1 MKTNWG
7 IVAASA
13 VTLLANCAWPIV
25 PGAFAAEMAVE
36 AEPVPLVV
44 PWWTHGYIEA
54 GWRGFLNHPQRDG
67 VAAGGGQSLAKYY
80 EYSTIKPGPFMDG
93 WAAAGSLDGLYQ
105 IDVWAKNVA
114 AVLSSSPQ
122 YFSDQQYLLSA
133 SQAGRHY
140 LDLGFDQTPHVYS
153 TSAQTLYNGVG
164 TNALTLPPGLS
175 NKLFLDAGCGNN
187 AQGQPTGCV
196 NPITAANA
204 AKVQRDILNN
214 TQQTDLG
221 IRRDTASVEYR
232 WTPADAWDIQASYSH
247 MRRTGTQVDGVVF
260 SPGTS
265 GVKVEAPKPVADTT
279 QNYGASAE
287 YAGTW
292 LWDRKFNVKV
302 AYSGSTYTDDFSSY
316 TVENPFCP
324 TGAVNN
330 NCARNGSVS
339 SPTALMSLWPS
350 NQANGMSTTIG
361 VDLPFNTPLHGN
373 GGLHQYAAE
382 RSIPAIHSDSVHR
395 HERFAHRH
403 SRRNHDR
410 LVRRHHSGEFDRRAA
425 GAEPERRHQHP
436 IVKQRHHCPAD
447 AGPEVQSKLS
457 LL

>member
-1 MKTNWG
+1 MISNISSVLRKR
-7 IVAASA
+7 VA
-13 VTLLANCAWPIV
+13 TILILA
-25 PGAFAAEMAVE
+25 
-36 AEPVPLVV
+36 L
-44 PWWTHGYIEA
+44 T
-54 GWRGFLNHPQRDG
+54 R
-67 VAAGGGQSLAKYY
+67 
-80 EYSTIKPGPFMDG
+80 
-93 WAAAGSLDGLYQ
+93 
-105 IDVWAKNVA
+105 
-114 AVLSSSPQ
+114 
-122 YFSDQQYLLSA
+122 
-133 SQAGRHY
+133 
-140 LDLGFDQTPHVYS
+140 TPHVYS

-361 VDLPFNTPLHGN
+361 ADLPFNTRYMGTVAYTNMRQNDPFLPFTLTPFTATKGLPTGTA
-373 GGLHQYAAE
+373 GGTTIAWFGGTF
-382 RSIPAIHSDSVHR
+382 R
-395 HERFAHRH
+395 
-403 SRRNHDR
+403 
-410 LVRRHHSGEFDRRAA
+410 
-425 GAEPERRHQHP
+425 
-436 IVKQRHHCPAD
+436 
-447 AGPEVQSKLS
+447 
-457 LL
+457 